1 MRRMQEAV
9 LPLAGNDEHLPKTV
23 REFREK
29 YKGVSRILDRHPEIL
44 EAAHEDLKRISHG
57 GPKEGKGGRQ
67 SKRRKGRSA
76 DFTSENILRALVVHA
91 VEGGSF
97 RDTEVRIAE
106 SEFLQDFV
114 RTRKKAALE
123 YSFLD
128 RCFQAIRP
136 ATWKRINKLLGLQA
150 REEEK
155 IEPAVIRTDTT
166 VVETNIHWPT
176 DSSLLWDVWRVAS
189 RLLKRGRKIARETC
203 PHRFHD
209 KKIKRL
215 YLFITRHSKSTSKK
229 RQRAVKAAY
238 RALIGRVEWIV
249 EIAVFFCR
257 WAPYCNDLELDALVA
272 ELKGFLPPMKRVVA
286 QSRRAKLAGETVP
299 AAERVYSIFEPH
311 TELIKRGRR
320 EKPVEFGHAILLCQT
335 QEKFITDYEA
345 FAERPAD
352 CHLTAQVIER
362 HEELFG
368 ERPKVLAGDKG
379 FCPDGETY
387 AALATQVETL
397 AIPRRMRDFAD
408 KVLAVWQ
415 VWRAGIEG
423 TISGLKRA
431 FRLARCHY
439 RGFKRFQAALGLGV
453 FAHNL
458 VVLAKQG
465 MT

>member
-23 REFREK
+23 REFHQK
-29 YKGVSRILDRHPEIL
+29 YKGVSRILDQHPEIL
-44 EAAHEDLKRISHG
+44 MAAHEDLKKVSHG
-57 GPKEGKGGRQ
+57 GPKEGKTG
-67 SKRRKGRSA
+67 KRHKGQKGRSG

-91 VEGGSF
+91 IEGGSF

-128 RCFQAIRP
+128 RCFQAIGP
-136 ATWKRINKLLGLQA
+136 TTWKRLNELLGLGA
-150 REEEK
+150 REDGW
-155 IEPAVIRTDTT
+155 IDPSVIRTDTT

-176 DSSLLWDVWRVAS
+176 DSWLLWDTWRVAS
-189 RLLKRGRKIARETC
+189 RLLERGRKIARETC
-203 PHRFHD
+203 PHRFHNQ
-209 KKIKRL
+209 KVKRL
-215 YLFITRHSKSTSKK
+215 HLFITRYAKSTSKR
-229 RQRAVKAAY
+229 RQRAVQAAY
-238 RALIGRVEWIV
+238 RTLIARVEWIV

-257 WAPYCNDLELDALVA
+257 WAPYCNDLELDGLVA
-272 ELKGFLPPMKRVVA
+272 ELKGFLPSMKRVVA
-286 QSRRAKLAGETVP
+286 QLRRAKLAGEKVP
-299 AAERVYSIFEPH
+299 SAERVYSIFEPH

-320 EKPVEFGHAILLCQT
+320 EKPVEFGHGVLLCQT
-335 QEKFITDYEA
+335 REKFITDYEA

-352 CHLTAQVIER
+352 CHLTEQVIDR

-387 AALATQVETL
+387 AELAEQVETL
-397 AIPRRMRDFAD
+397 AIPRRMRDFAN

-415 VWRAGIEG
+415 VFRAGIEG